1 MDVPC
6 PNCRAVLRVPA
17 EVAAAS
23 AGKRA
28 KCKKCD
34 HRFLLPGV
42 PSDVPT
48 SDGSV
53 LLNEADK
60 PAAPPPAPAT
70 ANPFGFDEG
79 DAVVAV
85 RKPGSVAK
93 HKLSGDAPRPAAP
106 AKSAT
111 KLLVLAGGAVALVL
125 AGVGLS
131 AAVYFLVL
139 KPEAPVAA
147 EAAPRKEKAKDAVKE
162 KAKAARPAGDKV
174 PPNEAVLA
182 PIPPP
187 PEDAPAPAIKPD
199 AAAPAM
205 VAKAAAP
212 VAGKAAPPP
221 AGQAAAGAAFDKLPA
236 PPAGARKLVAP
247 ARVNIALDAPLD
259 TVLLVRFSTTR
270 PQVVAVLWRSNAG
283 FQGAGVK
290 DTLDVYGPTGAR
302 LARTEIAADVL
313 DKSAV
318 RRLELSPDGQHVA
331 MEYPLGQLTVVHVTS
346 GKVVLKGV
354 NPFEGVA
361 YEKELNAFAH
371 LTFLDDGHV
380 AVVNSL
386 GYGHAWDLGTGKGV
400 PPASPKVPRDTLA
413 SVFSETVNGV
423 AYAYVNSRGIKV
435 VMTPTAVATLES
447 SPPAL
452 SVQGYYRFRVT
463 PVAVAIDAQGKTA
476 AAVLNGFDRNE
487 VTSVLVA
494 KLAATAPPPPFAF
507 PPAAGPA
514 DDVRF
519 LAGDTL
525 VAVQTAKRTA
535 TTFLDAESRTAVA
548 YVTAAGPTLQYGDPA
563 GRRLWWLLP
572 DAKDAK
578 KSRLLAASADFDDYQ
593 ATLTEARA
601 ARQPVAL
608 LLTEAGIEK

>member
-6 PNCRAVLRVPA
+6 PNCHAVLRVPA

-42 PSDVPT
+42 PSDAPT

-60 PAAPPPAPAT
+60 PAVPTT

-93 HKLSGDAPRPAAP
+93 LSADAPRSAAP
-106 AKSAT
+106 AKSAKT
-111 KLLVLAGGAVALVL
+111 LLLLVGGAVGLVL
-125 AGVGLS
+125 AGVGAT
-131 AAVYFLVL
+131 AAVFVLVL
-139 KPEAPVAA
+139 KPAAPVA
-147 EAAPRKEKAKDAVKE
+147 EAVPRKEKAKEAVKDG
-162 KAKAARPAGDKV
+162 AKAPRPAGGKV

-187 PEDAPAPAIKPD
+187 PEDNPAPAVKPD
-199 AAAPAM
+199 APAPAM

-221 AGQAAAGAAFDKLPA
+221 TGQAAGGIAFDKLPA
-236 PPAGARKLVAP
+236 PPAGPRKLVAP

-290 DTLDVYGPTGAR
+290 DTLDLYAATGAR

-318 RRLELSPDGQHVA
+318 RRLELSPDGRHVA
-331 MEYPLGQLTVVHVTS
+331 MEYPLGQLTVVHAAS

-371 LTFLDDGHV
+371 LAFLGDGHV

-435 VMTPTAVATLES
+435 AMTPTAVATLES

-452 SVQGYYRFRVT
+452 SAQAYYRFRVT
-463 PVAVAIDAQGKTA
+463 PVAVAIDGQGKTV
-476 AAVLNGFDRNE
+476 AAVFNGSERNE
-487 VTSVLVA
+487 ATTVLVTES
-494 KLAATAPPPPFAF
+494 AATAPPPPFAL
-507 PPAAGPA
+507 PAAAGPA

-525 VAVQTAKRTA
+525 VAVQSNKRTA

-548 YVTAAGPTLQYGDPA
+548 YVTAAGPTVQYGDPA

-601 ARQPVAL
+601 ARQPVPL

>member
-17 EVAAAS
+17 EVAAAF

-34 HRFLLPGV
+34 HRFPLPGV
-42 PSDVPT
+42 PADPN
-48 SDGSV
+48 DGSV
-53 LLNEADK
+53 LLSEADK
-60 PAAPPPAPAT
+60 PAAPPPGS
-70 ANPFGFDEG
+70 PFGFDEG

-93 HKLSGDAPRPAAP
+93 HKLSADAPRPAAP
-106 AKSAT
+106 AKSAKT
-111 KLLVLAGGAVALVL
+111 LLLLVGGAVGLVL
-125 AGVGLS
+125 AGVGAT
-131 AAVYFLVL
+131 AAVFVLVL
-139 KPEAPVAA
+139 KPAAPVAA
-147 EAAPRKEKAKDAVKE
+147 EAVPRKEQAKE
-162 KAKAARPAGDKV
+162 NAKAARPAGGRV

-187 PEDAPAPAIKPD
+187 PDDDPKPA

-221 AGQAAAGAAFDKLPA
+221 AGLAAGGVAFDKLPT
-236 PPAGARKLVAP
+236 PSAGPRKLVAP
-247 ARVNIALDAPLD
+247 ARVTIALDAPLD
-259 TVLLVRFSTTR
+259 DVLAVAFSTAR

-290 DTLDVYGPTGAR
+290 DTLDVYAATGAR
-302 LARTEIAADVL
+302 TARLVLAADGL
-313 DKSAV
+313 PAG
-318 RRLELSPDGQHVA
+318 RPRLLSVCPDGQHA
-331 MEYPLGQLTVVHVTS
+331 ATELPAGKLTVFHLS
-346 GKVVLKGV
+346 RGKPALDGVDPFADAPDAKGLAVV
-354 NPFEGVA
+354 A
-361 YEKELNAFAH
+361 
-371 LTFLDDGHV
+371 FLDDAHV
-380 AVVNSL
+380 GVLDRSGNGQSWAV
-386 GYGHAWDLGTGKGV
+386 ATGKGV
-400 PPASPKVPRDTLA
+400 PAAPPRPKRTA
-413 SVFSETVNGV
+413 FGSTFSEIVNGV
-423 AYAYVNSRGIKV
+423 AYTYVGPTATQV
-435 VMTPTAVATLES
+435 AMTPTAVAGLDAAQPGASAAGFNAAAGAT
-447 SPPAL
+447 
-452 SVQGYYRFRVT
+452 
-463 PVAVAIDAQGKTA
+463 AVALDGAGKAVAALFPGKTPA
-476 AAVLNGFDRNE
+476 DGFALLLGKPADP
-487 VTSVLVA
+487 
-494 KLAATAPPPPFAF
+494 APPGPLGF
-507 PPAAGPA
+507 PAAAGPA

-525 VAVQTAKRTA
+525 VAVQSNKRTA

-548 YVTAAGPTLQYGDPA
+548 YVTAAGPTVQYGDPA

-578 KSRLLAASADFDDYQ
+578 KTRLLAASADFDDYQ

>member
-34 HRFLLPGV
+34 HRFPLPGV
-42 PSDVPT
+42 PSDVPA

-53 LLNEADK
+53 LLIEADK
-60 PAAPPPAPAT
+60 PAAAPPAPPT
-70 ANPFGFDEG
+70 GNPFGFDEG

-93 HKLSGDAPRPAAP
+93 HKLSADAPRPAPP
-106 AKSAT
+106 AKSSKT
-111 KLLVLAGGAVALVL
+111 LLLLVGGAVALVL
-125 AGVGLS
+125 AGVGAT
-131 AAVYFLVL
+131 AAVFVLVL
-139 KPEAPVAA
+139 KPVAPVAA
-147 EAAPRKEKAKDAVKE
+147 EAVPRKEKAKEPAKE
-162 KAKAARPAGDKV
+162 NVKAARPTGGKV

-187 PEDAPAPAIKPD
+187 PDDNPKPA
-199 AAAPAM
+199 AAAPAT

-212 VAGKAAPPP
+212 VAGKTV
-221 AGQAAAGAAFDKLPA
+221 GGVAFDKLPA
-236 PPAGARKLVAP
+236 PPTGPRKLVAS

-259 TVLLVRFSTTR
+259 AVLAVAFSTAR

-290 DTLDVYGPTGAR
+290 DTLDVYAATGAR
-302 LARTEIAADVL
+302 TARLVLAADGL
-313 DKSAV
+313 PAG
-318 RRLELSPDGQHVA
+318 RPRLLSVSPDGQYA
-331 MEYPLGQLTVVHVTS
+331 ATELPAGKLTVFHLS
-346 GKVVLKGV
+346 RGKPALDGVDPFADAPDAMGLAVV
-354 NPFEGVA
+354 A
-361 YEKELNAFAH
+361 
-371 LTFLDDGHV
+371 FLDDAHV
-380 AVVNSL
+380 GVLDRSGNGQSWAV
-386 GYGHAWDLGTGKGV
+386 ATGKGV
-400 PPASPKVPRDTLA
+400 PAAPPRPKRTA
-413 SVFSETVNGV
+413 FGSTFSEIVNGV
-423 AYAYVNSRGIKV
+423 AYTYVGPTATQV
-435 VMTPTAVATLES
+435 VMTQTAVAGLDAAQPGASAAGFNAAAGAT
-447 SPPAL
+447 
-452 SVQGYYRFRVT
+452 
-463 PVAVAIDAQGKTA
+463 AVALDGTGKAVAALFPGKTPA
-476 AAVLNGFDRNE
+476 DGFALLLGKPADP
-487 VTSVLVA
+487 
-494 KLAATAPPPPFAF
+494 APPGPLSF
-507 PPAAGPA
+507 PAAAGPA

-525 VAVQTAKRTA
+525 VAVQSNKRTA

-548 YVTAAGPTLQYGDPA
+548 YVTAAGPTVQYGDPA

-578 KSRLLAASADFDDYQ
+578 KTRLLAASADFDDYQ
-593 ATLTEARA
+593 ATLTEALA

-608 LLTEAGIEK
+608 VLTEAGIEK